1 MDSKT
6 IWEILSS
13 IPIGT
18 VVSWLVVVCA
28 IFSAF
33 GAGVVK
39 LYKIFNRYKK
49 LKDENDNFHKLVEG
63 HNEELKLIKDALGDI
78 QKSLGEQ
85 KDVNLKQ
92 IRHSLVD
99 ACEQAISD
107 NHITINK
114 LKSLEELFEEYT
126 DIFHGNGYVKTLM
139 IKVRKL
145 EVIGSPGDD

>member
-18 VVSWLVVVCA
+18 VVSWIVVVCA

-39 LYKIFNRYKK
+39 LYKIFNGYKK

-126 DIFHGNGYVKTLM
+126 DIFHANGYVKTL
-139 IKVRKL
+139 ITKVRTL